1 MIYSPKKLKRHVRR
15 VIRVCG
21 YFGHCY
27 ISLNLYNKMC
37 GRLRSNKKNNSNV
50 PPPFLSKPF
59 MQTTRRQKDDKFK
72 IDRRPLVDRLRL
84 PQVKLFKQLTI

>member
-1 MIYSPKKLKRHVRR
+1 MLEELLGSVSIL
-15 VIRVCG
+15 VIVI
-21 YFGHCY
+21 F
-27 ISLNLYNKMC
+27 LNLYNKMC